1 MIKTARKLLSRPVV
15 PPAAGG
21 TGLEGV
27 KGEEGE
33 KAFIFSQ
40 CSLNL

>member
-1 MIKTARKLLSRPVV
+1 MARSIIARKLLSRPVV

-21 TGLEGV
+21 PEMEGV

-33 KAFIFSQ
+33 KAFIF
-40 CSLNL
+40 N